1 MMRPLSP
8 RQRDVL
14 AGIAGGETAK
24 DTAARL
30 GIATCTVEVHRSRL
44 RRRFGARTTPHLVTL
59 ALAQGALTV

>member
-1 MMRPLSP
+1 MKPLSP

-24 DTAARL
+24 ATAARL

-44 RRRFGARTTPHLVTL
+44 RHRFKARTTPHLVKL
-59 ALAQGALTV
+59 ALEQGVLTI